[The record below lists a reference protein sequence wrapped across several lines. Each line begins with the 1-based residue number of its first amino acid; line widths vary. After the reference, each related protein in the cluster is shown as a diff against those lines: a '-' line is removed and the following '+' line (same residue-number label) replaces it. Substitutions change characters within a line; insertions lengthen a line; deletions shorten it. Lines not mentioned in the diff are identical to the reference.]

1 VLVEYE
7 LVADDELEYVRE
19 EVEWID
25 DDDEDDNM
33 SDEEVYEV
41 DKDMDIGAQQQTLA
55 AQLSSENIE

>member
-1 VLVEYE
+1 MEYE
-7 LVADDELEYVRE
+7 LVADDKLEDVME

-33 SDEEVYEV
+33 SDEEMYAV
-41 DKDMDIGAQQQTLA
+41 DKDMDIEAQQQTLA

>member
-1 VLVEYE
+1 VEYE

-33 SDEEVYEV
+33 SDEEVYAV